1 MLAMGTSAWPSA
13 EGEMAERIAAYNW
26 AATPLGAVVSWP
38 QCLKTAVDLMLA
50 SGFPTAIQWGY
61 EGILLYNDAEARI
74 LGQCHPAA
82 LGQPVVTTGRAT
94 LPRLEGVFRR
104 VVDGE
109 SVIDGGQRY
118 FIRENDAEREIWA
131 DHLASPIRNESGAIA
146 GLWMVLIDVTAHIQ
160 AERRRQH
167 AEDALRKKEEQHA
180 FLFGLS
186 DALRVIADPGVILT
200 TATRMTVE
208 HFGASRSCYA
218 EFHGDDVVHRGC
230 WICHGV
236 RMPERF
242 AFADLAVVAEGY
254 FAGHAVITDDIESDP
269 HFRENE
275 RDMLRAAGIA
285 AFVCVPLRKETVFGV
300 QSGVPR
306 VWTADEVDLIR
317 EAGERT
323 LRAARRA
330 RAEAALRDSEA
341 RFRQF
346 AEASPDILWIGDANT
361 LQLEYWSQSFEWDFG
376 DPALGRD
383 NLKNWLDIVVAEDR
397 EQVLATFTA
406 ALSGARASF
415 ECRVRRPR
423 DGEIRWIRGNVF
435 PLLDGGG
442 SVQRFGSVCHDA
454 TREKATAARLEIMV
468 AELQHR
474 TRNLMAVLQSIV
486 AQTLAACED
495 PGSFKMRIDEQ
506 LVVLSRV
513 HDLLS
518 RSEQEPITIG
528 ALIRREFD
536 AAGGE
541 ADRVEIV
548 GPEVRLRNSTVQMLA
563 LALHELAT
571 EARRHGALSS
581 DHGRLRIG
589 WEIEQIRGAP
599 CLRLTWIE
607 ERPVCVG
614 VGRDRRGYGRELIE
628 RALPYSLNAETCYEV
643 SEAGLRC
650 TITLPLTKEG
660 PKERG
665 E

>member
-1 MLAMGTSAWPSA
+1 
-13 EGEMAERIAAYNW
+13 MAERIGAYNW
-26 AATPLGAVVSWP
+26 AATPLGAIAGWP
-38 QCLKTAVDLMLA
+38 QCLKTAVGLMLA
-50 SGFPTAIQWGY
+50 SGFPTAIQWGC

-82 LGQPVVTTGRAT
+82 LGQPVITTGPVP

-104 VVDGE
+104 VMDGE

-118 FIRENDAEREIWA
+118 FIHDKGAEKEIWA
-131 DHLASPIRNESGAIA
+131 DHLVSPIRNETGAIA
-146 GLWMVLIDVTAHIQ
+146 GLWMVLIDVTARIQ
-160 AERRRQH
+160 AERQRQH
-167 AEDALRKKEEQHA
+167 AEDALRKHEEQHA

-242 AFADLAVVAEGY
+242 AFADLAMVAEGY
-254 FAGHAVITDDIESDP
+254 YAGHAVITDDVESDP
-269 HFRENE
+269 HFTEKE

-300 QSGVPR
+300 QSETPR
-306 VWTADEVDLIR
+306 VWTADEVELIR

-330 RAEAALRDSEA
+330 RAEAALRDSEE

-346 AEASPDILWIGDANT
+346 AAASTDIIWIGDAKT
-361 LQLEYWSQSFEWDFG
+361 LQLEYWSPSFERGFG

-383 NLKNWLDIVVAEDR
+383 NLKDWLDIVVAEDR
-397 EQVLATFTA
+397 EQALAIFTA
-406 ALSGARASF
+406 ALSGARTSF

-435 PLLDGGG
+435 PLLDGSG
-442 SVQRFGSVCHDA
+442 SMQRFGSICQDA
-454 TREKATAARLEIMV
+454 TEEKATAERMEIMV

-486 AQTLAACED
+486 AQTLAACDD
-495 PGSFKMRIDEQ
+495 PSSFKMRIDEQ

-518 RSEQEPITIG
+518 RSGQAPITIG
-528 ALIRREFD
+528 ALVRLELD
-536 AAGGE
+536 AAGGDAGQIE
-541 ADRVEIV
+541 VF

-571 EARRHGALSS
+571 EARRHGALSP

-589 WEIEQIRGAP
+589 WEVEQIRGAP

-614 VGRDRRGYGRELIE
+614 LGRDRRGYGRELIE
-628 RALPYSLNAETCYEV
+628 RALPYSLNAETCYDLD
-643 SEAGLRC
+643 EAGLRC